1 MVTKYEIRQSGRSKS
16 FDKLEDAIKHGS
28 ALEKLGY
35 IVTLNMVTYSLYSTI
50 STTIY
55 KTSKK

>member
-1 MVTKYEIRQSGRSKS
+1 MVIKYEIKYSGRSKR
-16 FDKLEDAIKHGS
+16 FDSLEEACKHGV

-55 KTSKK
+55 QTNKS